1 MHSVYWNFQSVWTVP
16 AGDHARCVL
25 KLPVCMDHPSWW
37 PCTVCTETSS
47 LYGPSQLVTMH
58 SVYWNFQSVRTVPA
72 GDHARCVLKL
82 PVYMDHPSWW
92 PCTVCTETSSLYGPS
107 QLVTIHSVYPYF
119 QSKTAHSL
127 RSIYCLAVSFQLVYR
142 SSSGRLYQNKN
153 INRMCRA
160 VFSAPKWLQYRTA
173 HQWAAV
179 QYRTA
184 HQSVAVQYRTA
195 HQSVAV
201 HCTQCGQRCLQQPHN
216 CSTPFVTNTYIQFP
230 AMRQTAVVNTGQIA
244 TDRPTWSLHKAT
256 ATLEPETT

>member
-1 MHSVYWNFQSVWTVP
+1 MKELDRPNTTNVHYIVYEGHMFRHNLVIFRTTLWDSQQALCTSVLTHNNC
-16 AGDHARCVL
+16 DI
-25 KLPVCMDHPSWW
+25 
-37 PCTVCTETSS
+37 SS
-47 LYGPSQLVTMH
+47 H
-58 SVYWNFQSVRTVPA
+58 N
-72 GDHARCVLKL
+72 
-82 PVYMDHPSWW
+82 WW

-184 HQSVAVQYRTA
+184 HQSVAV
-195 HQSVAV
+195 